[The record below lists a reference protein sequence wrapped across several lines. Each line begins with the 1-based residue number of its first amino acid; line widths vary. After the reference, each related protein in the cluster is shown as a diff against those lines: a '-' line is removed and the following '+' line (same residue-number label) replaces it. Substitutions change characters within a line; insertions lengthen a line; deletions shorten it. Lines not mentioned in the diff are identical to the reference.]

1 MNRPLLLSLPLLLLA
16 CRAGDKDEA
25 RDLTDSGDEPADS
38 ATQFINTPPVVESV
52 VITPDAVGTD
62 DVAVA
67 NVTATDADGD
77 GVSLSYVWFIDGLVV
92 DDVGA
97 ELSGE
102 AYFDKGQSITV
113 SVTPHDGLEFGSAL
127 SAEPII
133 VQNSPPSAPEISIS
147 DEGELVGLI
156 DTPSVDP
163 DGDEVTYAFA
173 WTVDE
178 TVFDGT
184 TTTTETDDTVPYAD
198 TAGAQSWT
206 LTVTPFDGEDEGEA
220 ATASLV
226 LEARSCAFQFEDDSA
241 TLWVESTGFGIG
253 QQDFTVEFWIAPGD
267 QIGDWGTVFRTSEG
281 SSQVMTIGVGTDD
294 SSAMELDTVISQA
307 NNYCSEPNDGADA
320 TIPRDGEWHHIAIV
334 RSGSV
339 LQTFLD
345 GVLSTTG
352 DLTWYGC
359 SCGSANTPCLAEDGP
374 GLFGQTAPA
383 GVAIGPMRFI
393 RRAEYSETF
402 EPAQDWSIDED
413 SIAQWN
419 TDQCFDGFQLPDA
432 AGGNNTGTDASSIT
446 AIEGP

>member
-1 MNRPLLLSLPLLLLA
+1 
-16 CRAGDKDEA
+16 
-25 RDLTDSGDEPADS
+25 
-38 ATQFINTPPVVESV
+38 

-67 NVTATDADGD
+67 NVTTTDADGD

-113 SVTPHDGLEFGSAL
+113 SVTPHDGLEFGVAV
-127 SAEPII
+127 SAEPAV

-178 TVFDGT
+178 AVFEGT

-253 QQDFTVEFWIAPGD
+253 QQDFTVEFWIDPGTEL
-267 QIGDWGTVFRTSEG
+267 GDWGTVFRTSEG

-294 SSAMELDTVISQA
+294 SSVMEVDTVISQA

-320 TIPRDGEWHHIAIV
+320 TIPRDGEWHHI
-334 RSGSV
+334 GSV
-339 LQTFLD
+339 RCGAVRQAVLD

-352 DLTWYGC
+352 DRTW
-359 SCGSANTPCLAEDGP
+359 
-374 GLFGQTAPA
+374 
-383 GVAIGPMRFI
+383 
-393 RRAEYSETF
+393 
-402 EPAQDWSIDED
+402 
-413 SIAQWN
+413 
-419 TDQCFDGFQLPDA
+419 
-432 AGGNNTGTDASSIT
+432 
-446 AIEGP
+446 